1 MTSLRSSATGDF
13 PTLYPT
19 LLEEMESFTGLQG
32 IFSEAELPKMP

>member
-19 LLEEMESFTGLQG
+19 LLEEMESFTGLQRN
-32 IFSEAELPKMP
+32 FSEAELPKMP